1 VKALIDV
8 TPTAEQLALFS
19 RNGPG
24 VEIIRGAAGSG
35 KTTTA
40 LLKLRS
46 LAAFFIN
53 RARRQDNPDS
63 VNILVLTY
71 NRTLRGYINE
81 LTQQQLHEEPL
92 IHLEIQTFNYWARS
106 LVSPR
111 FAIMSIDASMQALR
125 GFSGALRLDSQFVVD
140 EASYVLGRFLPDNLD
155 EYLGARRDGRGIA
168 PRMERPT
175 RQLLLDTVIRPY
187 IQLKRNNQLLDW
199 NDLAIQLASEQ
210 VREYSVIVVDESQDF
225 SANEVRAVLNQRAEH
240 ASTTFV
246 LDSAQKIY
254 ARNFNWPEVGV
265 TVTSG
270 RSSTLQTNYRNTKQ
284 IARFAAA
291 LLEGLALD
299 DNGTMPNYDTAITE
313 GELPCV
319 LTGLYPD
326 QVRFALSYIQENV
339 DLTQDSVAF
348 LHPKGWFRGLTP
360 ELDRLEMPWV
370 SLTGAPDW
378 PQGSQNIALCTLHSS
393 KGLEFDHIIML
404 GLDGSIVDVRP
415 PDDETEDYEPS
426 ARLRRLIAMG
436 VGRARKSVI
445 IGFKRNDAPDIIRF
459 FGEGLY
465 QGVDL

>member
-1 VKALIDV
+1 MKALIDV

-46 LAAFFIN
+46 LAAFYIN
-53 RARRQDNPDS
+53 RARRQDNPDP
-63 VNILVLTY
+63 VNVLVLTY

-92 IHLEIQTFNYWARS
+92 IHLEIQTFNSWARS
-106 LVSPR
+106 LARPR
-111 FAIMSIDASMQALR
+111 FEIMNIETSMQTLR
-125 GFSGALRLDSQFVVD
+125 RFSGSMRLEPQFVAD
-140 EASYVLGRFLPDNLD
+140 EASYVLSRFLPEDLD
-155 EYLGARRDGRGIA
+155 DYLGARRDGRGIA
-168 PRMERPT
+168 PRMERPA
-175 RQLLLDTVIRPY
+175 RQLLLNAVVRPY
-187 IQLKRNNQLLDW
+187 IDFKKNNRLLDW
-199 NDLAIQLASEQ
+199 NDLAVQLAAQ
-210 VREYSVIVVDESQDF
+210 HVREYSVIVVDESQDF

-246 LDSAQKIY
+246 LDSAQRIY

-265 TVTSG
+265 AVTSG

-299 DNGTMPNYDTAITE
+299 DNGTMPNYDSAISE
-313 GELPCV
+313 GEVPFV

-326 QVRFALSYIQENV
+326 QVNFALRYIQENV

-360 ELDRLEMPWV
+360 ELDRLKLPWV
-370 SLTGAPDW
+370 SLTGTTDW
-378 PQGSQNIALCTLHSS
+378 PKGSQNIALCTLHSS

-404 GLDGSIVDVRP
+404 GLDGSVVDVRS
-415 PDDETEDYEPS
+415 PDDDVEDYEPS
-426 ARLRRLIAMG
+426 SRFRRLIAMG

-445 IGFKRNDAPDIIRF
+445 LGFKRNDAPDIIRY
-459 FGEGLY
+459 FGDNLY
-465 QGVDL
+465 QGVDV

>member
-1 VKALIDV
+1 MKALIDV

-53 RARRQDNPDS
+53 RARRQDNPDPVS
-63 VNILVLTY
+63 VLVLTY

-92 IHLEIQTFNYWARS
+92 IHLEIQTFNSWARS
-106 LVSPR
+106 LVPPR
-111 FAIMSIDASMQALR
+111 FMIMGIEESMQALR
-125 GFSGALRLDSQFVVD
+125 SFSGAMRLDSQFVVE
-140 EASYVLGRFLPDNLD
+140 EASYVLGRFLPDDLD

-168 PRMERPT
+168 PRMERST

-254 ARNFNWPEVGV
+254 ARNFIWPEVGV

-299 DNGTMPNYDTAITE
+299 DNGTMPNYDSAISE

-319 LTGLYPD
+319 LTGPYQN

-339 DLTQDSVAF
+339 DLTLDSVAF
-348 LHPKGWFRGLTP
+348 LHPKGWFRDLTP

-370 SLTGAPDW
+370 SLTGTPDW

-415 PDDETEDYEPS
+415 PDDDAEDYEPS

-465 QGVDL
+465 QGVDV

>member
-1 VKALIDV
+1 MKALIDV

>member
-1 VKALIDV
+1 
-8 TPTAEQLALFS
+8 
-19 RNGPG
+19 
-24 VEIIRGAAGSG
+24 
-35 KTTTA
+35 
-40 LLKLRS
+40 S

-254 ARNFNWPEVGV
+254 ARNF
-265 TVTSG
+265 
-270 RSSTLQTNYRNTKQ
+270 
-284 IARFAAA
+284 
-291 LLEGLALD
+291 
-299 DNGTMPNYDTAITE
+299 
-313 GELPCV
+313 
-319 LTGLYPD
+319 
-326 QVRFALSYIQENV
+326 
-339 DLTQDSVAF
+339 
-348 LHPKGWFRGLTP
+348 
-360 ELDRLEMPWV
+360 
-370 SLTGAPDW
+370 
-378 PQGSQNIALCTLHSS
+378 
-393 KGLEFDHIIML
+393 
-404 GLDGSIVDVRP
+404 
-415 PDDETEDYEPS
+415 
-426 ARLRRLIAMG
+426 
-436 VGRARKSVI
+436 
-445 IGFKRNDAPDIIRF
+445 
-459 FGEGLY
+459 
-465 QGVDL
+465 

>member
-1 VKALIDV
+1 MKALIDV

-46 LAAFFIN
+46 LAAFYIN
-53 RARRQDNPDS
+53 RARRQDNPDPVS
-63 VNILVLTY
+63 VLVLTY

-92 IHLEIQTFNYWARS
+92 IHLEIQTFNSWARK
-106 LVSPR
+106 LVPPR
-111 FAIMSIDASMQALR
+111 FEIMSIEASVQALR
-125 GFSGALRLDSQFVVD
+125 GFSGAMKLQSQFVVD
-140 EASYVLGRFLPDNLD
+140 EASYVLGRFLPENLH
-155 EYLGARRDGRGIA
+155 EYLGARREGRGIA
-168 PRMERPT
+168 PRMERPA
-175 RQLLLDTVIRPY
+175 RQLLLDAVIRPY
-187 IQLKRNNQLLDW
+187 IEFKKHHQFLDW
-199 NDLAIQLASEQ
+199 NDLAVQLADKE
-210 VREYSVIVVDESQDF
+210 VRKYSVIVVDESQDF

-246 LDSAQKIY
+246 LDSAQRIY
-254 ARNFNWPEVGV
+254 ARNFTWPEVGV
-265 TVTSG
+265 IVTSG
-270 RSSTLQTNYRNTKQ
+270 RSSTLQTNYRNTRQ
-284 IARFAAA
+284 IAQFAAA

-299 DNGTMPNYDTAITE
+299 DNGTMPNYDSAITE
-313 GELPCV
+313 GELPLV
-319 LTGLYPD
+319 LTGLYRN
-326 QVRFALSYIQENV
+326 QVRYALKYIQENV
-339 DLTQDSVAF
+339 DLAQDSVAF
-348 LHPKGWFRGLTP
+348 LHPKGWFSGLIP
-360 ELDRLEMPWV
+360 ELNRLGLPWV

-415 PDDETEDYEPS
+415 PEDDTEDYEPS

-436 VGRARKSVI
+436 VGRGRKSVI
-445 IGFKRNDAPDIIRF
+445 LGFKRNDAPDIIRF
-459 FGEGLY
+459 FGKGLY
-465 QGVDL
+465 QGVDV

>member
-1 VKALIDV
+1 MKALIDV

-53 RARRQDNPDS
+53 RARRQDNPET
-63 VNILVLTY
+63 VNVLVLTY

-81 LTQQQLHEEPL
+81 LTQQQLHDEPL
-92 IHLEIQTFNYWARS
+92 IHLEIQTFNFWARN
-106 LVSPR
+106 LVQPGLR
-111 FAIMSIDASMQALR
+111 ILNIDDSMQTLKGLSSAM
-125 GFSGALRLDSQFVVD
+125 RLDPQFVAE
-140 EASYVLGRFLPDNLD
+140 EASYVLGRFLPEDLD
-155 EYLGARRDGRGIA
+155 DYLNARREGRGIA
-168 PRMERPT
+168 PRMEKPA
-175 RQLLLDTVIRPY
+175 RQMLLDSVINPY
-187 IQLKRNNQLLDW
+187 IELKRAQHLVDW
-199 NDLAIQLASEQ
+199 NDLAVLLAADQ
-210 VREYSVIVVDESQDF
+210 VRQYSVIVVDESQDF

-246 LDSAQKIY
+246 LDSAQRIY
-254 ARNFNWPEVGV
+254 PRNFTWPEVGV

-270 RSSTLQTNYRNTKQ
+270 RSSTLQTNYRNTRQ

-291 LLEGLALD
+291 LLEGLTLD
-299 DNGTMPNYDTAITE
+299 DNGTMPNYDSAVTD
-313 GELPCV
+313 GELPYV
-319 LTGLYPD
+319 LTGEYPD
-326 QVRFALSYIQENV
+326 QVGFALRFIQDNV

-348 LHPKGWFRGLTP
+348 LHPKGWFRGLIP
-360 ELDRLEMPWV
+360 ELDRLRFPWV
-370 SLTGAPDW
+370 LLTGAADW
-378 PQGSQNIALCTLHSS
+378 PKGPQNIALCTLHSS

-404 GLDGSIVDVRP
+404 GLDGSVVDVRP
-415 PDDETEDYEPS
+415 PDDDVEDYEPS

-445 IGFKRNDAPDIIRF
+445 LGFKRNDAPDIIRF
-459 FGEGLY
+459 FAEELF
-465 QGVDL
+465 QGRDV

>member
-1 VKALIDV
+1 MKALIDV

-53 RARRQDNPDS
+53 RARRQDNPAP
-63 VNILVLTY
+63 VNVLVLTY

-92 IHLEIQTFNYWARS
+92 IHLEIHTFNSWARN
-106 LVSPR
+106 LVPPR
-111 FAIMSIDASMQALR
+111 FEVMNIDASTQVLR
-125 GFSGALRLDSQFVVD
+125 GFSDAMRLDSQFVVD
-140 EASYVLGRFLPDNLD
+140 EASYVLGRFLPDDLD
-155 EYLGARRDGRGIA
+155 DYLGARRDGRGIA
-168 PRMERPT
+168 PRMERSA

-187 IQLKRNNQLLDW
+187 IQFKQDNQLLDW
-199 NDLAIQLASEQ
+199 NDLAIQLANEQ

-246 LDSAQKIY
+246 LDSAQRIY
-254 ARNFNWPEVGV
+254 ARNFIWPEVGV
-265 TVTSG
+265 IVNSG

-284 IARFAAA
+284 IARFAAS

-299 DNGTMPNYDTAITE
+299 DNGTMPNYDSAISE
-313 GELPCV
+313 GDLPRV
-319 LTGLYPD
+319 LTGSYPS
-326 QVRFALSYIQENV
+326 QVRFALNYIRENV

-348 LHPKGWFRGLTP
+348 LHPKGWFRGLIP
-360 ELDRLEMPWV
+360 ELGRLGMPWV

-404 GLDGSIVDVRP
+404 GLDGSIVDVPP
-415 PDDETEDYEPS
+415 PDDNAEDYEPS

-445 IGFKRNDAPDIIRF
+445 LGFKGDDAPDIIQH

-465 QGVDL
+465 QGVEV

>member
-1 VKALIDV
+1 MKALIDV

-53 RARRQDNPDS
+53 RAKRQDTIHPVS
-63 VNILVLTY
+63 VLVLTY

-92 IHLEIQTFNYWARS
+92 IHLEIQTFNSWARS
-106 LVSPR
+106 LAPPR
-111 FAIMSIDASMQALR
+111 FVIMNIEESVQALR
-125 GFSGALRLDSQFVVD
+125 GFSGAMRLDSQFVVD
-140 EASYVLGRFLPDNLD
+140 EASYVLGRFLPDDLD

-254 ARNFNWPEVGV
+254 ARNFIWPEVGV

-299 DNGTMPNYDTAITE
+299 DNGTMPNYDSAISE
-313 GELPCV
+313 GELPYV
-319 LTGLYPD
+319 LTGLYKD

-339 DLTQDSVAF
+339 DLKLDSVAF

-370 SLTGAPDW
+370 SLTGAPEW

-415 PDDETEDYEPS
+415 PDDDVEDYEPS

-436 VGRARKSVI
+436 VGRARKSVV

-465 QGVDL
+465 QGVDV